1 MKEKIIAFIK
11 KKVKEANAKGV
22 VIGLSGGLDS
32 TTTLFLCVE
41 ALGRDKVFG
50 LTLPSRINKK
60 QDIEDTVEICK
71 KLGVRHR
78 VIEIDPIIESFEDVL
93 DLNDKLVKGNLMARI
108 RMCFLYY
115 LANKDK
121 LLVVGTGNKSE
132 YLQGYFT
139 LHGDI
144 ACDLMPLGNLYK
156 KDVKRLAE
164 GIGVPKKII
173 EKIPSPGLWEG
184 QTDEG
189 ELGISYE
196 ELDGVLPLLEKNISV
211 HEIHRKTKIDKEKI
225 ERVKKR
231 MKKTEFK
238 RKQIERP

>member
-1 MKEKIIAFIK
+1 
-11 KKVKEANAKGV
+11 
-22 VIGLSGGLDS
+22 
-32 TTTLFLCVE
+32 
-41 ALGRDKVFG
+41 
-50 LTLPSRINKK
+50 
-60 QDIEDTVEICK
+60 
-71 KLGVRHR
+71 
-78 VIEIDPIIESFEDVL
+78 L